1 MKASNQTRNLT
12 TQLKMMNKPKRQS
25 SAAIR
30 QLKQSHSATAFE
42 KTKKQM
48 MLAAKIQDAIKEKG
62 LNNSRF
68 AILMDQHP
76 SVISKWLSGTHNF
89 TTDTLF
95 DIEEVL
101 GICLVV
107 VTEQKPRVIV
117 KEYLAIVMGSSSVR
131 YEHLHNT
138 GNTRIGPAQNISFT
152 AKPLA
157 PHHNVNLPIFN

>member
-1 MKASNQTRNLT
+1 MKALNQTQNLI
-12 TQLKMMNKPKRQS
+12 TQLTMMNKPKRQS
-25 SAAIR
+25 SAAI
-30 QLKQSHSATAFE
+30 QHLQQSRSAAAFE
-42 KTKKQM
+42 KIKKQM

-68 AILMDQHP
+68 AQLMDQHP

-107 VTEQKPRVIV
+107 VTEPKPKVIV
-117 KEYLAIVMGSSSVR
+117 KEYVAVVMGSSSVR
-131 YEHLHNT
+131 YKHLHNT
-138 GNTRIGPAQNISFT
+138 GNTKFGPAQNISFT

-157 PHHNVNLPIFN
+157 PHHNLHLPIFN